1 MENCSVFYYESQQ
14 ACQVHGLVGT
24 DDSSPY
30 IRQID
35 VNTLDMR
42 IAQVNA
48 PERSMRKFR
57 FYQLAIGKSDGSQL
71 AVVEVAVTQIAG
83 GELRLIDFTH
93 GKIEVSRIAILH
105 PAMIQDCFWQIC
117 AYQFTG
123 NEFYPKKRAFCK

>member
-35 VNTLDMR
+35 VNTLDMQ

-48 PERSMRKFR
+48 PERVCENS
-57 FYQLAIGKSDGSQL
+57 ASTNSQL
-71 AVVEVAVTQIAG
+71 VKAMEVNLQSLKSLLRKSQVVNSA
-83 GELRLIDFTH
+83 
-93 GKIEVSRIAILH
+93 
-105 PAMIQDCFWQIC
+105 
-117 AYQFTG
+117 
-123 NEFYPKKRAFCK
+123 

>member
-48 PERSMRKFR
+48 ARKSECFSKLLLNVRISVYSLSSVPVLLAYSMRAFAYR
-57 FYQLAIGKSDGSQL
+57 IETIPISIFP
-71 AVVEVAVTQIAG
+71 
-83 GELRLIDFTH
+83 
-93 GKIEVSRIAILH
+93 KIN
-105 PAMIQDCFWQIC
+105 D
-117 AYQFTG
+117 
-123 NEFYPKKRAFCK
+123 

>member
-48 PERSMRKFR
+48 LSGVCENS
-57 FYQLAIGKSDGSQL
+57 ASTNSQL
-71 AVVEVAVTQIAG
+71 VKAMEVNLQSLKSLLRKSQVVNSA
-83 GELRLIDFTH
+83 
-93 GKIEVSRIAILH
+93 
-105 PAMIQDCFWQIC
+105 
-117 AYQFTG
+117 
-123 NEFYPKKRAFCK
+123 

>member
-1 MENCSVFYYESQQ
+1 MTITSENGKLFGLSVFYYESQKAGQ
-14 ACQVHGLVGT
+14 FHGLVGT

-57 FYQLAIGKSDGSQL
+57 FY
-71 AVVEVAVTQIAG
+71 
-83 GELRLIDFTH
+83 
-93 GKIEVSRIAILH
+93 
-105 PAMIQDCFWQIC
+105 
-117 AYQFTG
+117 
-123 NEFYPKKRAFCK
+123 